1 MTKRNGGRS
10 DAPAGSGRGPRKS
23 RRLRVAVPLGL
34 ALAGL
39 LAVKLVTDRDPLRR
53 IAREWSRLEV
63 DKPNVVVITL
73 DTTRADHLAAYGYG
87 DVETPALD
95 GLARRG
101 ALFEECASVV
111 PLTLPSH
118 STIFTGKY
126 PTYHGVR
133 VNGNTALGEVQTTL
147 AEVLAGRGYACGAFI
162 GAFVLDG
169 RWGLKQGF
177 ERYDDA
183 FDLKKYKT
191 LDLGMVQ
198 RPGDQVV
205 DAALGWLEDR
215 KNKPFFAWIHL
226 YDPHTPYAPP
236 EPYLSSYGRRG
247 LVGLYDGEIAF
258 MDAQVGR
265 VARWLEESGLDR
277 STVVVLVGDHG
288 EGLGSHGES
297 SHGYFIYDYAA
308 HVPLIVVTPFR
319 AGRGARIPSQVS
331 TVDVFATVLDLV
343 KIPVPAD
350 QQGRSL
356 VPLVMGRADGE
367 DVPAYAESFAPNIQF
382 GWAPLQGLRTTRYKF
397 ISAPR
402 LELYDLERDPREA
415 VNILDREPAAAR
427 DLKARLDR
435 LVEETGRGAPQ
446 PQAADLD
453 KETVSR
459 LAALGYVG
467 APVASKKAGAFLA
480 DPKDKLGV
488 FESVQRA
495 GEMIQREDYGPAAE
509 VLEAT
514 LKEDPEIS
522 QALLLLAT
530 CRSELG
536 RKEEAKVALDAVLSR
551 DPENIQA
558 LISLA
563 NILLEE
569 GRTDD
574 VVAICKRTLAVD
586 DRSVQAY
593 MLLGEVY
600 MAADRREDA
609 LPSLEKAYEIQPKLT
624 QNGLNLAACLV
635 GLKRYDRAEP
645 LLVSIIRDNPKFP
658 FAQFNLGLLYEEQG
672 RWEDARKAY
681 ADEIVVYPSEF
692 KARFNLGKV
701 LLRLGDREG
710 YLAQMK
716 EVVAIAPKQ
725 AEGHLFLARG
735 LLAEPGTPLEEIR
748 RLVDKGLEL
757 ARTDELKALGYFL
770 LADVYNRMGRPDKVR
785 AALEKANAHKPKQ
798 E

>member
-1 MTKRNGGRS
+1 MTKRDGGRAGR
-10 DAPAGSGRGPRKS
+10 DPGAGGRKTGRWLWIALPA
-23 RRLRVAVPLGL
+23 GL

-39 LAVKLVTDRDPLRR
+39 LAVKLVMDRNPLRLV
-53 IAREWSRLEV
+53 AREWGRLDV
-63 DKPNVVVITL
+63 DKPNVVVLTL
-73 DTTRADHLAAYGYG
+73 DTTRADHLAPYGYG
-87 DVETPALD
+87 GVRTPVLDALA
-95 GLARRG
+95 ARG
-101 ALFEECASVV
+101 TLFEECASVT

-118 STIFTGKY
+118 STIFTGFY

-133 VNGNTALGEVQTTL
+133 VNGNTALGSVQTTL

-169 RWGLKQGF
+169 RWGLNQGF
-177 ERYDDA
+177 EHYDDK
-183 FDLKKYKT
+183 FDLKKYKQ

-198 RPGDQVV
+198 RPGNQVV
-205 DAALGWLEDR
+205 DAALGWLEGR
-215 KNKPFFAWIHL
+215 KDKPFFAWIHL
-226 YDPHTPYAPP
+226 YDPHLPYAPP
-236 EPYLSSYGRRG
+236 EPYLSSYGGRG

-258 MDAQVGR
+258 MDSQIGR
-265 VARWLEESGLDR
+265 VRDWLERSGLDR
-277 STVVVLVGDHG
+277 RTVVVLVGDHG
-288 EGLGSHGES
+288 EALGSHGES
-297 SHGYFIYDYAA
+297 SHGYFIYDYAV
-308 HVPLIVVTPFR
+308 HVPFLIVAPFR
-319 AGRGARIPSQVS
+319 QGRGVRVPSQVS

-343 KIPVPAD
+343 KIPVPEG

-356 VPLVMGRADGE
+356 VADIMGRAE
-367 DVPAYAESFAPNIQF
+367 KTEIPAYSESFAPNIQF

-402 LELYDLERDPREA
+402 LELYDLERDPDEA
-415 VNILDREPAAAR
+415 ADILDREPAVAR
-427 DLKARLDR
+427 DLKDRLDR
-435 LVEETGRGAPQ
+435 LVEETGRNAPQ

-453 KETVSR
+453 KETVTR
-459 LAALGYVG
+459 LAALGYIG
-467 APVASKKAGAFLA
+467 APVAPKKAGAFLA
-480 DPKDKLGV
+480 DPKDKLAV

-495 GEMIQREDYGPAAE
+495 GEMIQREEYGPAADI
-509 VLEAT
+509 LEAT
-514 LKEDPEIS
+514 LKQDPEIS

-536 RKEEAKVALDAVLSR
+536 RKDEAKAALDVVLAR
-551 DPENIQA
+551 NPENIQA

-563 NILLEE
+563 NIFLEE
-569 GRTDD
+569 GRAED
-574 VVAICKRTLAVD
+574 VVALCKRTLAVD

-600 MAADRREDA
+600 MAVERREEA
-609 LPSLEKAYEIQPKLT
+609 LPNLEKAYEIQPKLT
-624 QNGLNLAACLV
+624 QNGLNLAACWI

-645 LLVSIIRDNPKFP
+645 LLVSIVRDNPKFP

-672 RWEDARKAY
+672 RWEEARKAY
-681 ADEIVVYPSEF
+681 SEEIAVYASEY

-710 YLAQMK
+710 YLAQMR
-716 EVVAIAPKQ
+716 EVVSIAPKQ

-748 RLVDKGLEL
+748 GLVDKGLEL
-757 ARTDELKALGYFL
+757 AKTDELKALGYFL
-770 LADVYNRMGRPDKVR
+770 LADIYHRMGQPDRVR
-785 AALEKANAHKPKQ
+785 AALEKANAYKPKQ